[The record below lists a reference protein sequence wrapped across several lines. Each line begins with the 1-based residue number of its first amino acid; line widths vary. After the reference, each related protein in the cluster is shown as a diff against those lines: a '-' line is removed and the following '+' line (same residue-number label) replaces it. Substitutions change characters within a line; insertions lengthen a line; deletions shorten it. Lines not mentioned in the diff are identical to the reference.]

1 MRNEC
6 MSCGF
11 LGGWEVEKRTDE
23 QKVCVGMSTAW
34 KSNELDSILL
44 T

>member
-1 MRNEC
+1 MC
-6 MSCGF
+6 CGF

-23 QKVCVGMSTAW
+23 QKVCVGMSTSC